1 MKDPE
6 EEDWGAL
13 HALLHIWLWRN
24 EPEVAADKSRGRR
37 FQLDDDLKAQLAS
50 YVN

>member
-1 MKDPE
+1 MKDSE
-6 EEDWGAL
+6 EDDWGAL

-24 EPEVAADKSRGRR
+24 EPEVATSKTRARR
-37 FQLDDDLKAQLAS
+37 IRLDDDLRAQLAS